1 MKIKTRL
8 QKRERRHRRARRRL
22 RGTPERPRLSVRI
35 TNQHVYVQ
43 LIDDEAGRTLASA
56 SSCGGEQAGRLN
68 VALAAAVGAKAAAKA
83 KEAGITQVVF
93 DRGGHA
99 YHGRVKAVAEA
110 VRTAGIKV

>member
-8 QKRERRHRRARRRL
+8 QKRDRRHRRARRHL
-22 RGTPERPRLSVRI
+22 WGTTERPRLAVRI

-43 LIDDEAGRTLASA
+43 IIDDEIGRTLISA
-56 SSCGGEQAGRLN
+56 SSCGSEQAGRLN
-68 VALAAAVGAKAAAKA
+68 VALAEAVGTKAATKA
-83 KEAGITQVVF
+83 KEAGIKQVVF

-110 VRTAGIKV
+110 VRTAGITV